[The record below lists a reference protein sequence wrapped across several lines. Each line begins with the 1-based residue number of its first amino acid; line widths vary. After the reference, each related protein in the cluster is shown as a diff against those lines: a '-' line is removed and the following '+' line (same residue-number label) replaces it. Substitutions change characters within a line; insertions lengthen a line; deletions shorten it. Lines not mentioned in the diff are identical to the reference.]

1 MEKRKFTTVTQLH
14 EKQNRELITYVESV
28 LPFYA
33 QAFRE
38 TFHTIKRDTS
48 FNKSNYN
55 TYLQDKYDITKRTAS
70 SIISGAQGRLNALYE
85 LKRYEQKHLE
95 NKIAYLEKELIPK
108 LVLKREENASLLRE
122 GEFVSLIQQRNL
134 RLKIVS
140 KKNKLNK
147 LKQKLS
153 NLDYQLKTGKLKL
166 CFGTKHLLKRNLSAF
181 VKRRDSQLSFVGTKT
196 ETAGNSL
203 LQLSYLPKQNQF
215 SIKLRKDFGFKEVKG
230 KEKYVSGQVYF
241 RHHKDKI
248 LSILKHK
255 NSPLSFKIIKKK
267 NRFYLYCTFELQVEK
282 EEYVTRSSHG
292 TIGLDFNKGFIT
304 LSETN
309 AYGHLVQTQFLP
321 YRFRSG
327 NKTKTDLQRIACH
340 VVQFSRSKGKDLCIE
355 DLDFKKTKSHTDTKE
370 GKKYNQMIHSLAYR
384 QFVEIMESA
393 AYRQLIHLVKVNPA
407 WTSWLAKEL
416 YCPIMKLNI
425 HVGASYVIARRGQ
438 GLKDSV

>member
-14 EKQNRELITYVESV
+14 EKQNRELLAYVESV
-28 LPFYA
+28 LPSYA
-33 QAFRE
+33 QALRE
-38 TFHTIKRDTS
+38 TFHVIKRDSS

-55 TYLQDKYDITKRTAS
+55 TYLQDKYNITKRTAN
-70 SIISGAQGRLNALYE
+70 SIISDAQGRLNALYE
-85 LKRYEQKHLE
+85 LKRYEKKQLE
-95 NKIAYLEKELIPK
+95 SKISYLEKEFIPK
-108 LVLKREENASLLRE
+108 LVIKREENSSLLRE
-122 GEFVSLIQQRNL
+122 GKPVSLIQQRNL

-255 NSPLSFKIIKKK
+255 NSPLSLK
-267 NRFYLYCTFELQVEK
+267 N
-282 EEYVTRSSHG
+282 
-292 TIGLDFNKGFIT
+292 
-304 LSETN
+304 
-309 AYGHLVQTQFLP
+309 
-321 YRFRSG
+321 
-327 NKTKTDLQRIACH
+327 
-340 VVQFSRSKGKDLCIE
+340 
-355 DLDFKKTKSHTDTKE
+355 
-370 GKKYNQMIHSLAYR
+370 
-384 QFVEIMESA
+384 
-393 AYRQLIHLVKVNPA
+393 
-407 WTSWLAKEL
+407 
-416 YCPIMKLNI
+416 
-425 HVGASYVIARRGQ
+425 
-438 GLKDSV
+438 

>member
-14 EKQNRELITYVESV
+14 EKQNSELLAYVESV
-28 LPFYA
+28 LPSYA
-33 QAFRE
+33 QALRE
-38 TFHTIKRDTS
+38 AFHTIKRDTS

-55 TYLQDKYDITKRTAS
+55 TYLQDKYNITKRTAG
-70 SIISGAQGRLNALYE
+70 SIISDAQGRLNALHE
-85 LKRYEQKHLE
+85 LKRYEKKQLE
-95 NKIAYLEKELIPK
+95 SKIFYLEKELIPE
-108 LVLKREENASLLRE
+108 LVQKREENASLLRE
-122 GEFVSLIQQRNL
+122 GKPVSLIQQRNL

-140 KKNKLNK
+140 KKNKLNQ

-166 CFGTKHLLKRNLSAF
+166 CFGTKYLLQRDILAF
-181 VKRRDSQLSFVGTKT
+181 VERRDSQLSFVGTKT
-196 ETAGNSL
+196 EKAGN
-203 LQLSYLPKQNQF
+203 QLFQLTYLPNKNQF
-215 SIKLRKDFGFKEVKG
+215 SIQLRKDFGFKETRG

-255 NSPLSFKIIKKK
+255 NSPLSFKIIKKQ
-267 NRFYLYCTFELQVEK
+267 NRFYLYCTFELQIEK
-282 EEYVTRSSHG
+282 EDYLTRSSHG

-327 NKTKTDLQRIACH
+327 NKTKTDLQKIACQ
-340 VVQFSRSKGKDLCIE
+340 VVQLARLKGKDLCIE
-355 DLDFKKTKSHTDTKE
+355 DLDFKKTKSKTDKRE

-384 QFVEIMESA
+384 QFVDIMESA
-393 AYRQLIHLVKVNPA
+393 AYRQLVHLVKVNPA
-407 WTSWLAKEL
+407 WTSWLAKQI
-416 YCPIMKLNI
+416 YCPVMKLNT

-438 GLKDSV
+438 GLKDSL

>member
-14 EKQNRELITYVESV
+14 KKQNSELLAYVESV
-28 LPFYA
+28 LPSYA
-33 QAFRE
+33 QALRE
-38 TFHTIKRDTS
+38 AFHTIKRDTS

-55 TYLQDKYDITKRTAS
+55 TYLQDKYNITKRTAG
-70 SIISGAQGRLNALYE
+70 SIISDAQGRLNALHE
-85 LKRYEQKHLE
+85 LKRYEKKQLE
-95 NKIAYLEKELIPK
+95 SKIFYLEKELIPE
-108 LVLKREENASLLRE
+108 LVQKREENASLLRE
-122 GEFVSLIQQRNL
+122 GKPVSLIQQRNL

-140 KKNKLNK
+140 KKNKLNQ

-166 CFGTKHLLKRNLSAF
+166 CFGTKYLLQ
-181 VKRRDSQLSFVGTKT
+181 RDILAFVGTKT
-196 ETAGNSL
+196 EKAGN
-203 LQLSYLPKQNQF
+203 QLFQLTYLPNKNQF
-215 SIKLRKDFGFKEVKG
+215 SIQLRKDFGFKETRG

-255 NSPLSFKIIKKK
+255 NSPLSFKIIKKQ

-282 EEYVTRSSHG
+282 EDYLTRSSHG

-327 NKTKTDLQRIACH
+327 NKTKTDLQKIACQ
-340 VVQFSRSKGKDLCIE
+340 VVQLARLKGKDLCIE
-355 DLDFKKTKSHTDTKE
+355 DLDFKKTKSKTDKRE

-384 QFVEIMESA
+384 QFVDIMESA
-393 AYRQLIHLVKVNPA
+393 AYRQLVHLVKVNPA
-407 WTSWLAKEL
+407 WTSWLAKQI
-416 YCPIMKLNI
+416 YCPVMKLNT

-438 GLKDSV
+438 GLKDSL

>member
-14 EKQNRELITYVESV
+14 EKQNRELLAYVESV
-28 LPFYA
+28 LPSYA
-33 QAFRE
+33 QALRE
-38 TFHTIKRDTS
+38 TFHVIKRDSS

-55 TYLQDKYDITKRTAS
+55 TYLQDKYNITKRTAN
-70 SIISGAQGRLNALYE
+70 SIISDAQGRLNALYE
-85 LKRYEQKHLE
+85 LKRYEKKQLE
-95 NKIAYLEKELIPK
+95 SKISYLEKEFIPK
-108 LVLKREENASLLRE
+108 LVIKREENSSLLRE
-122 GEFVSLIQQRNL
+122 GKPVSLIQQRNL